1 MLFLL
6 GVSGVTVI
14 CCSKSVNSCNGSGY
28 SMRYRGVMPAET
40 LADHAYRQ
48 IRGAIAAGDL
58 APGEKVTERG
68 MAERLSISPTPVREA
83 LRRLELDGLIER
95 IGPRTVLVA
104 AIRDAAIDDLA
115 EVEVGLRGL
124 VARFA
129 ARHATAGQL
138 DALDAILDRADDL
151 LILAKERRHQG
162 QPADRHLAALLD
174 TMQEFNDTVSACAH
188 NPVLIRMLEQS
199 TVFSRTERRELLLRR
214 VAEDE
219 TFGLE
224 RYTSHRALVRALRA
238 GDSATAEQI
247 ALADVQGGLAALRER
262 AKSAAL
268 KDAS

>member
-1 MLFLL
+1 M
-6 GVSGVTVI
+6 T
-14 CCSKSVNSCNGSGY
+14 
-28 SMRYRGVMPAET
+28 ATET
-40 LADHAYRQ
+40 LADQAYRQ
-48 IRGAIAAGDL
+48 VRTAIATGEL

-68 MAERLSISPTPVREA
+68 MAERLAISPTPVREA

-104 AIRDAAIDDLA
+104 SIRDAAIDDLA

-129 ARHATAGQL
+129 ARHATAAQL

-151 LILAKERRHQG
+151 LILAKERRRQQ
-162 QPADRHLAALLD
+162 QPADRHLAELLD

-188 NPVLIRMLEQS
+188 NPVLVRMLEQS
-199 TVFSRTERRELLLRR
+199 RVFSRPHRRELVLRR
-214 VAEDE
+214 VAEDD

-238 GDSATAEQI
+238 GDSAAAER
-247 ALADVQGGLAALRER
+247 LAIEDAQGGLAALRE
-262 AKSAAL
+262 AP
-268 KDAS
+268 